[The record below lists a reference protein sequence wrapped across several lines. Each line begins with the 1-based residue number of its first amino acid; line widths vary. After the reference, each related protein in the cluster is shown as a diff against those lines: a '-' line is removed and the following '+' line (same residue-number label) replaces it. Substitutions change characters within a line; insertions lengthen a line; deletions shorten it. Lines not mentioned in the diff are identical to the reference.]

1 MSDTSTTKAKQAT
14 HEAEIDNSNRSTTPQ
29 SDKFLDYIMSGWAPS
44 DDTLPAVRESAA
56 YAAGRRTR
64 LGAQFVGKRLVI
76 AAGAMKQRSNDTFYQ
91 YRAHSAFSHLTGW
104 GSDSEPGAVL
114 VMDPIAA
121 DEGRGSPRPTRPPSI
136 FASAQVATARS
147 SSRTPRSVSSGS
159 ARARHSSR
167 SQQTSACAPRISTSS
182 RRAMQT

>member
-14 HEAEIDNSNRSTTPQ
+14 NEAEIDNSNRSTTPQ

-76 AAGAMKQRSNDTFYQ
+76 AAGAMKI
-91 YRAHSAFSHLTGW
+91 SAVFSSLRPAELRVESFGVLPVFLTDCWMAFVLTRFPLVGIASALNQDD
-104 GSDSEPGAVL
+104 GLAVL
-114 VMDPIAA
+114 
-121 DEGRGSPRPTRPPSI
+121 
-136 FASAQVATARS
+136 AR
-147 SSRTPRSVSSGS
+147 TL
-159 ARARHSSR
+159 HE
-167 SQQTSACAPRISTSS
+167 
-182 RRAMQT
+182 

>member
-76 AAGAMKQRSNDTFYQ
+76 AAGAMKQR
-91 YRAHSAFSHLTGW
+91 
-104 GSDSEPGAVL
+104 
-114 VMDPIAA
+114 
-121 DEGRGSPRPTRPPSI
+121 
-136 FASAQVATARS
+136 
-147 SSRTPRSVSSGS
+147 
-159 ARARHSSR
+159 
-167 SQQTSACAPRISTSS
+167 
-182 RRAMQT
+182 